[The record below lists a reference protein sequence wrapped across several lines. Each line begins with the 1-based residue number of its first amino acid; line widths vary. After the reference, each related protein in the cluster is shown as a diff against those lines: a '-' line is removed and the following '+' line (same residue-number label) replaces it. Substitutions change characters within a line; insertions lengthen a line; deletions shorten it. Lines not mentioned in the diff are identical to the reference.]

1 MTNHIEDMGNAGCIM
16 SIGSNTTAAHPII
29 GFKVK
34 QAAQQGTKLIVVNP
48 REIKLVR
55 HADLW
60 LRIKPGTDVALV
72 MGMIRWILDEGLQ
85 DQKFIDDKCEN
96 FEALK
101 ESLKDFPLERV
112 SEITEI
118 PAEQIIAAAK
128 MYAGSGPSAI
138 LYTLGIT
145 EHTHGTDAVMSLAN
159 LAMITGNVGKPGCG
173 VNPLRGQNNVQ
184 GACDMGALPNL
195 FPGYQ
200 SVTNPDIRAKFEKAW
215 GCTLNPQPGIT
226 LTAMYKAAGEKK
238 LKAFYLIGEDPVLS
252 EPDMNHT
259 IESLKSLGFL
269 VVQDIFMSETAKLA
283 DVVLPAAGFASDDGT
298 FTNTERRIQ
307 RVRKAVPAPG
317 EAKPDWEIGCM
328 IACKMGVKGFDYS
341 HPSQIW
347 AEMASLSPSMSGIS
361 YERLEEEMS
370 LQWPCTSSTHPGT
383 CILHTENFTRG
394 KGKFIPLSYRP
405 SAEVTDTEY
414 PLILTNERSIY
425 HYHTG
430 TMTRKVPGL
439 NRLRNEELVEINPFN
454 AESLGIRDGDWVT
467 VTSRRG
473 TVDSK
478 AKVTTDSPPGVVC
491 MTFHFSESPTNAL
504 TNSACDPI
512 SQTPEYK
519 VCAVNIKRKV

>member
-101 ESLKDFPLERV
+101 ESLKEFPLERV

-118 PAEQIIAAAK
+118 PVEQIIAAAK

-195 FPGYQ
+195 FPGDRK
-200 SVTNPDIRAKFEKAW
+200 SV
-215 GCTLNPQPGIT
+215 
-226 LTAMYKAAGEKK
+226 
-238 LKAFYLIGEDPVLS
+238 V
-252 EPDMNHT
+252 
-259 IESLKSLGFL
+259 
-269 VVQDIFMSETAKLA
+269 
-283 DVVLPAAGFASDDGT
+283 
-298 FTNTERRIQ
+298 
-307 RVRKAVPAPG
+307 
-317 EAKPDWEIGCM
+317 
-328 IACKMGVKGFDYS
+328 
-341 HPSQIW
+341 
-347 AEMASLSPSMSGIS
+347 
-361 YERLEEEMS
+361 
-370 LQWPCTSSTHPGT
+370 
-383 CILHTENFTRG
+383 
-394 KGKFIPLSYRP
+394 
-405 SAEVTDTEY
+405 
-414 PLILTNERSIY
+414 
-425 HYHTG
+425 
-430 TMTRKVPGL
+430 
-439 NRLRNEELVEINPFN
+439 
-454 AESLGIRDGDWVT
+454 
-467 VTSRRG
+467 
-473 TVDSK
+473 
-478 AKVTTDSPPGVVC
+478 
-491 MTFHFSESPTNAL
+491 
-504 TNSACDPI
+504 
-512 SQTPEYK
+512 
-519 VCAVNIKRKV
+519 

>member
-1 MTNHIEDMGNAGCIM
+1 M

-34 QAAQQGTKLIVVNP
+34 QAAQNGAKLIVVNP

-60 LRIKPGTDVALV
+60 LRIKPGTDVALI
-72 MGMIRWILDEGLQ
+72 MGMIRWILEAGVQ
-85 DQKFIDDKCEN
+85 DQKFIDEKCEN

-101 ESLKDFPLERV
+101 ESLKEFSLEKV
-112 SEITEI
+112 SEITEL
-118 PAEQIIAAAK
+118 PTDQIIAAAK
-128 MYAGSGPSAI
+128 MYSGCGPSAI

-145 EHTHGTDAVMSLAN
+145 EHTHGTDAVMALAN
-159 LAMITGNVGKPGCG
+159 LAMITGNVGKPGSG

-184 GACDMGALPNL
+184 GACDMGALPTFL
-195 FPGYQ
+195 PGYQ
-200 SVTNPDIRAKFEKAW
+200 SVNNPDIRVKFEKAW
-215 GCTLNPQPGIT
+215 GCSLDNQPGIP

-238 LKAFYLIGEDPVLS
+238 IKAFYLIGEDPVLS

-259 IESLKSLGFL
+259 IASLKSLDFL
-269 VVQDIFMSETAKLA
+269 VVQDIFMSETARLA

-298 FTNTERRIQ
+298 FTNTERRVQ
-307 RVRKAVPAPG
+307 RVRKAVPPPG
-317 EAKPDWEIGCM
+317 EAKPDWEIGCL
-328 IACKMGVKGFDYS
+328 IANKMGAKGFDYI

-347 AEMASLSPSMSGIS
+347 DEMAALSPSMSGIS
-361 YERLEEEMS
+361 YQRLEEGMG
-370 LQWPCTSSTHPGT
+370 LQWPCTSSSHPGT
-383 CILHTENFTRG
+383 CILHTDGFTRG

-405 SAEVTDTEY
+405 SAEITNLEY
-414 PLILTNERSIY
+414 PLILTNERSIF

-439 NRLRNEELVEINPFN
+439 NRLRSEELVEINPLD
-454 AESLGIRDGDWVT
+454 ASVLGIREGDLVT

-473 TVDSK
+473 QVDSK
-478 AKVTTDSPPGVVC
+478 AKLTTVSPPGVVC

-519 VCAVNIKRKV
+519 VCAVKVEKKNQAKDA